1 MMDINWLTI
10 LVDDLLGFIFL
21 LFNKEPKKTNA
32 YRCELLRVHFILA
45 LVLINL
51 FIFFSYSLF

>member
-32 YRCELLRVHFILA
+32 Y
-45 LVLINL
+45 
-51 FIFFSYSLF
+51 